1 MVRAGAKAVVPMCRL
16 PWKKGRSSVDVNVNA
31 DMHEG
36 GVCTKVD
43 PSKLSHHRTS
53 VPGMFPVLHKHHLAK
68 SLARKA
74 GIEEIGRERGPSN
87 VWKACFRLGL
97 WTRTRGADLVSPP
110 VLVLVSLL
118 VLLLPLGLV

>member
-1 MVRAGAKAVVPMCRL
+1 MCRL

-36 GVCTKVD
+36 VVCTKVD

-53 VPGMFPVLHKHHLAK
+53 AHGMGPVLHEHRLAK
-68 SLARKA
+68 FLAREV
-74 GIEEIGRERGPSN
+74 GIEEIGRERGPSS

-97 WTRTRGADLVSPP
+97 WTGTRGADLLSQL
-110 VLVLVSLL
+110 VLVLVPLL